1 MDKPR
6 VLVADDN
13 DAICTLLRA
22 LLQRDYDVEMVSDG
36 AQAIDRIRTRSYAA
50 LIVDLLM
57 PDVDGFSVLEYLRN
71 DRPALLGHTIVLTAA
86 VTEREIAR
94 ARAFAVRD
102 IIRKP
107 FEVEVLLAAVRQC
120 AGEPD
125 GSRGTT
131 ALLAGGMLL
140 FIAEMLSGR

>member
-36 AQAIDRIRTRSYAA
+36 AQAIDRIRSRSYAA
-50 LIVDLLM
+50 VIVDLLM
-57 PDVDGFSVLEYLRN
+57 PDVDGFSVLEFVRN
-71 DRPALLGHTIVLTAA
+71 ERPALLGSTIVLTAA
-86 VTEREIAR
+86 VTERELAR

-107 FEVEVLLAAVRQC
+107 FDVEVLLAAVRQC
-120 AGEPD
+120 VGEPD
-125 GSRGTT
+125 GRGNS
-131 ALLAGGMLL
+131 AIFSGGMLL
-140 FIAEMLSGR
+140 LIAEMLSGR

>member
-1 MDKPR
+1 MAKPR

-22 LLQRDYDVEMVSDG
+22 LLQRDYDVEMVNDG
-36 AQAIDRIRTRSYAA
+36 AQAIARLRTRSYSA
-50 LIVDLLM
+50 IVLDLLM
-57 PDVDGFSVLEYLRN
+57 PEVDGFSVLEFLRN
-71 DRPALLGHTIVLTAA
+71 ERPAQLGRVVVLTAA
-86 VTEREIAR
+86 VTEREITR
-94 ARAFAVRD
+94 VRAFAVHD

-107 FEVEVLLAAVRQC
+107 FEVEVLLEAVREC

-125 GSRGTT
+125 GSHGST
-131 ALLAGGMLL
+131 ALFAGGMLL